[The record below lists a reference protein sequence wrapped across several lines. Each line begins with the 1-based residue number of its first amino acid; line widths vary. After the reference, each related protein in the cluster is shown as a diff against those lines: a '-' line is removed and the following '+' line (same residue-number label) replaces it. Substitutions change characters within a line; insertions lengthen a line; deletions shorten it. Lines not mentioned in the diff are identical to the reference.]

1 MSFHQDSDCQHSGR
15 DLPGSRFVQSLRP
28 CTTGLNRRFRYGRP
42 LNLTHSAEGKIR
54 RPERRDDWFSSYLEG
69 RTQCV
74 SASTGRSE
82 LVELTCGVP
91 HGSVLGLVK
100 FIAYT
105 EDLHTAINKEL
116 IWFGSQA
123 NLDRLQ
129 AMDTTIRLG
138 LSDIKPI
145 DCVHYLG
152 VMLDSSLSIREHIT
166 KVTSTCFSSPTVP
179 RVQSHTG
186 HR

>member
-91 HGSVLGLVK
+91 HGSVLGLIK

-105 EDLHTAINKEL
+105 EDLHTAINKFPPPLFRRRHPAACEGRGKLRQLSSSMSGEL
-116 IWFGSQA
+116 R
-123 NLDRLQ
+123 NRYPRLVRPSK
-129 AMDTTIRLG
+129 ATTESRK
-138 LSDIKPI
+138 KP
-145 DCVHYLG
+145 
-152 VMLDSSLSIREHIT
+152 S
-166 KVTSTCFSSPTVP
+166 
-179 RVQSHTG
+179 
-186 HR
+186 